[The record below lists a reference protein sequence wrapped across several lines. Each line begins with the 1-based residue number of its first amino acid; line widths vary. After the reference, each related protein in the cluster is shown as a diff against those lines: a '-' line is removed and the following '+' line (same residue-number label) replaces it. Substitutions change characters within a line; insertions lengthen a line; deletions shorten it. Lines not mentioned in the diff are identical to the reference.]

1 MLNEYESGTCQVC
14 GVEYELERK
23 APDQSA
29 VIRHY
34 WINNEDWLGIS
45 AMKGFANICLGSHEK
60 PAEHENYITLRI
72 MKSLKMVLSTAEQT
86 GATLKEQAKA
96 AEALSDLALV
106 GQKKGSPLSIYQDKG
121 EMRLKIG
128 ANNVLIEQHQ
138 PRPAAHPK
146 AKTPLRP
153 KTPSRA
159 RRDSPYKAYPFGSN
173 MVGCKPVNVNGGPWE
188 WSSLNIRNPVEERM
202 IRESLDLGRD
212 VLLEEY
218 E

>member
-86 GATLKEQAKA
+86 GMTLREQAKA
-96 AEALSDLALV
+96 AEALGDLALI
-106 GQKKGSPLSIYQDKG
+106 GQKKGAPLPSYKHKV
-121 EMRLKIG
+121 EMMLKIG
-128 ANNVLIEQHQ
+128 ANNVSIEHSK
-138 PRPAAHPK
+138 PAAHLK
-146 AKTPLRP
+146 AKTPLRR
-153 KTPSRA
+153 KNPSRERWDA
-159 RRDSPYKAYPFGSN
+159 PYKAYPFGSS
-173 MVGCKPVNVNGGPWE
+173 MVGCKPVNANGGPWE
-188 WSSLNIRNPVEERM
+188 WSSLNIGNPVEERM

>member
-23 APDQSA
+23 APNEPA

-45 AMKGFANICLGSHEK
+45 AMKGFANICVGSHEK
-60 PAEHENYITLRI
+60 PAEHENHITLRI

-86 GATLKEQAKA
+86 GITLREQAKA
-96 AEALSDLALV
+96 AEALSDLALI
-106 GQKKGSPLSIYQDKG
+106 GQKKGEPLSSYKYKG
-121 EMRLKIG
+121 EMMLNIG
-128 ANNVLIEQHQ
+128 ANNVSIEQHQ
-138 PRPAAHPK
+138 PAARPK
-146 AKTPLRP
+146 AKNPLRP
-153 KTPSRA
+153 KNPLRK
-159 RRDSPYKAYPFGSN
+159 RWDSPYKAYPFGSS
-173 MVGCKPVNVNGGPWE
+173 MVGCKPVNANGGPWE
-188 WSSLNIRNPVEERM
+188 WSSLNIGNPVEERM